1 MELCPICNKKNK
13 CEMKSKGQSCW
24 CFNQSFP
31 KNIFTLIPENKRGLA
46 CVCEQ
51 CVLFFTK
58 KGNL

>member
-1 MELCPICNKKNK
+1 
-13 CEMKSKGQSCW
+13 MKSKGQSCW